1 MTRRAKKL
9 VTHFLIVAALVFS
22 GHAIAQEAASPE
34 GGVRTATIKEMQ
46 IAGSYV
52 YILAIEDGKEVWLST
67 SPGFVKDINY
77 GDVVEFFGEVEM
89 QNFHSKGLNRT
100 FESLWFISKIRVK
113 QSEEGTT
120 D

>member
-9 VTHFLIVAALVFS
+9 VTHFFIVAALVFS
-22 GHAIAQEAASPE
+22 GHAIAQEASAPE
-34 GGVRTATIKEMQ
+34 DGVRTATIKEMQ

-89 QNFHSKGLNRT
+89 QDFHSKGLDRT
-100 FESLWFISKIRVK
+100 FESLWFVGQIRLK
-113 QSEEGTT
+113 RT
-120 D
+120 DENAAE